1 VADPKIRYDIAAT
14 ASGAADVER
23 LANEFEKLDTA
34 VDPQLAER
42 ARTAGQALRDL
53 GQQQAA
59 VDTFVAIKR
68 ESLAAKENLA
78 IAQRAAQEF
87 AAELGQSGTATRAQ
101 AGQLEKLRDAVSAAK
116 TEVVS
121 TTRSLEAA
129 RAGLDELGIEA
140 GTTAS
145 KSVQLRKEL
154 AAVSAE
160 VEQLAATSKGAGG
173 FGRLVTDTDAAR
185 AKMEAAAKA
194 VADFERTIGQAGP
207 PTSAQASQ
215 LRTLQ
220 GAAAL
225 ATTELEQMQS
235 AMTAEIASLRQAG
248 VNTEQLAQRSREL
261 AAAQQAGAN
270 ASKANA
276 AAFTQQGQAAQAS
289 AAQQLRANESVRG
302 SLQGIGDQLRTLQNV
317 AAAVVGGQLLAGSLG
332 DLARVADGYTN
343 LQARIGL
350 VTGEGQALQQAF
362 DGVFQV
368 AQRTN
373 SSLETTGNLFTRIAA
388 AGKDIGVTT
397 QQALALTETIN
408 QAVQV
413 SGASAQASDAALTQ
427 LIQGLQSGVLRG
439 EEFNSVME
447 QAPRLAKAL
456 ADGLGISTG
465 ALREQ
470 AQAGVLTSQTVI
482 AALQGQ
488 ADVVAREFSKLPP
501 TVGRAITNL
510 STSWTQYVGEVDAAN
525 GISSAA
531 ASIITGLANNLDT
544 LASVLIGAGKA
555 AAAYKAIQL
564 AQTFI
569 ANAQASAT
577 ATVAAEREAIAKAQS
592 TAANVANTAA
602 TTANTAAKVANA
614 AAGSQAA
621 AAADSAAAAAGRFGA
636 IIGTLKNFALLGIVT
651 NLGDIGRALGE
662 GIAKLQGYGK
672 ASAEAEAMM
681 RADENAARD
690 NARQMAALAQA
701 KQLATAK
708 ALELSKAAQT
718 LVGDF
723 EGMRTKGESTA
734 DALGKITKNLSLGDL
749 QGIKDAGAA
758 LDALALKGQIT
769 GDQVRES
776 LAAALKGADL
786 AAFKANATAAFDGS
800 EQGARRLADS
810 MGGVVIESLRR
821 AGTSVEELRTGFS
834 VASAGAINDVDT
846 LAQTLEELGTKGTD
860 AGRALS
866 GSLDKALDASNTER
880 AVQAVIA
887 RWQELGA
894 QGLVTGD
901 QLAAGLEKA
910 RGKLD
915 TLKPGINTLD
925 EALRT
930 FGLKSASELQR
941 TADNFKSAWEQIRNS
956 TTTSLADKQ
965 RAFEQYAA
973 AATAANKGVV
983 PSEIEVQREMLKIQ
997 QSANDTGKAM
1007 KDLGDT
1013 GTRSMDGMA
1022 SAASR
1027 AGNAVAEAAA
1037 KARDAKFSSPL
1048 GTSDQKYSAPEGKS
1062 VTGNNREER
1071 LAGQNAI
1078 DAGGFFAL
1086 KEKLAAGTLTPA
1098 DAALVEA
1105 LAAQVRQNAQIN
1117 QNVPAGALS
1126 FDALQSFSE
1135 MAAVSQRASEVLRAQ
1150 QARDA
1155 AQKNIDRPQPS
1166 VGGASY
1172 KVELVLNGKSSTIK
1186 TADAQSAQMLSD
1198 FMRGLQEAAARAI

>member
-1 VADPKIRYDIAAT
+1 MADPKIRYDIAAT
-14 ASGAADVER
+14 ASGAAEVEK
-23 LANEFEKLDTA
+23 LATEFEKLDGA

-42 ARTAGQALRDL
+42 ARVAAQALRDL
-53 GQQQAA
+53 GQQQGA
-59 VDTFVAIKR
+59 VDTFVALKR
-68 ESLAAKENLA
+68 DSLAARENLA
-78 IAQRAAQEF
+78 LAQQAAQDF
-87 AAELGQSGTATRAQ
+87 AAELAKSGAPTRAQ
-101 AGQLEKLRDAVSAAK
+101 AGQLEKLRDAVNSAK
-116 TEVVS
+116 TEVIA
-121 TTRSLEAA
+121 TTRGLEAA

-140 GTTAS
+140 STTAA
-145 KSVQLRKEL
+145 KSIQLRKEL
-154 AAVSAE
+154 AGVATE

-173 FGRLVTDTDAAR
+173 FGRLVQDTDAAR

-194 VADFERTIGQAGP
+194 VADFEKTIGQAGP
-207 PTSAQASQ
+207 PTATQANNLRALNTAAGQAQAQ
-215 LRTLQ
+215 FDTLQ
-220 GAAAL
+220 RSTIEEATAL
-225 ATTELEQMQS
+225 RA
-235 AMTAEIASLRQAG
+235 AG
-248 VNTEQLAQRSREL
+248 VNTEQLTQRAREL

-270 ASKANA
+270 AGKANA

-289 AAQQLRANESVRG
+289 AAQQLKANESVRG
-302 SLQGIGDQLRTLQNV
+302 SLQGIGDQLRTLQTV

-332 DLARVADGYTN
+332 DLARVADGYKN

-388 AGKDIGVTT
+388 AGKDIGLTT
-397 QQALALTETIN
+397 QAALSLTETIN

-413 SGASAQASDAALTQ
+413 SGSSAEASDAAITQ

-470 AQAGVLTSQTVI
+470 AQAGALSSQVVI

-488 ADVVAREFSKLPP
+488 ADTVAREFSKLPP
-501 TVGRAITNL
+501 TVGRAITSL

-525 GISSAA
+525 GISSKA
-531 ASIITGLANNLDT
+531 ASVIGALANNLDT
-544 LASVLIGAGKA
+544 LAGLLIGAGKA

-569 ANAQASAT
+569 ANAEASAA
-577 ATVAAEREAIAKAQS
+577 ATLAAEREAIAKAQS

-602 TTANTAAKVANA
+602 TAANTAAKGANA
-614 AAGSQAA
+614 VAAGQAA
-621 AAADSAAAAAGRFGA
+621 AASDGAAAAAGRFGA

-690 NARQMAALAQA
+690 TARQIAALAQA
-701 KQLATAK
+701 KEIAAAK
-708 ALELSKAAQT
+708 SLELSKAAQV
-718 LVGDF
+718 LVADF
-723 EGMRTKGESTA
+723 DQMRTKGDGVGE
-734 DALGKITKNLSLGDL
+734 ALAKITKNLSLGDL

-758 LDALALKGQIT
+758 LDALALKGKIT

-776 LAAALKGADL
+776 LAAALKGDDL
-786 AAFKANATAAFDGS
+786 SGFEAKARAAFDGS
-800 EQGARRLADS
+800 EQGARRLAAAMDA
-810 MGGVVIESLRR
+810 VVIESLRR
-821 AGTSVEELRTGFS
+821 AGTSVDELKTGFS
-834 VASAGAINDVDT
+834 ATSTSAINDVDSLSQSLT
-846 LAQTLEELGTKGTD
+846 KLGVKGAD

-880 AVQAVIA
+880 AVQAVIS
-887 RWQELGA
+887 RWQELGN

-901 QLAAGLEKA
+901 QLAAGLDKA
-910 RGKLD
+910 RSKLD
-915 TLKPGINTLD
+915 SLNPGISSLD

-941 TADNFKSAWEQIRNS
+941 TADNFKAAWEQIRNS

-965 RAFEQYAA
+965 KAFEQYAEA
-973 AATAANKGVV
+973 AKAANKGVV

-997 QSANDTGKAM
+997 QSANDTGKSM
-1007 KDLGDT
+1007 QDLGDS
-1013 GTRSMDGMA
+1013 GVRHMGRIVD
-1022 SAASR
+1022 SAA
-1027 AGNAVAEAAA
+1027 AAEAALGA
-1037 KARDAKFSSPL
+1037 LGAREKALNAEISASTTARNATNR
-1048 GTSDQKYSAPEGKS
+1048 TSVDN
-1062 VTGNNREER
+1062 T
-1071 LAGQNAI
+1071 
-1078 DAGGFFAL
+1078 GFFSL
-1086 KEKLAAGTLTPA
+1086 RQKLAAGTLTA
-1098 DAALVEA
+1098 DDLAVATTVLAQSKDNARLTTSNGAGDLQGMASSAADVAIAQRIFEQVSA
-1105 LAAQVRQNAQIN
+1105 LAQRGAAPAQATDRTQ
-1117 QNVPAGALS
+1117 PGAT
-1126 FDALQSFSE
+1126 
-1135 MAAVSQRASEVLRAQ
+1135 
-1150 QARDA
+1150 
-1155 AQKNIDRPQPS
+1155 
-1166 VGGASY
+1166 GASY
-1172 KVELVLNGKSSTIK
+1172 KVELNLNGRATTIQ
-1186 TADAQSAQMLSD
+1186 TANAQSAQALAD
-1198 FMRGLQEAAARAI
+1198 FMRGLQEAADRAIPRG

>member
-1 VADPKIRYDIAAT
+1 MADPKIRYDIAAT
-14 ASGAADVER
+14 ASGAAEVEK
-23 LANEFEKLDTA
+23 LATEFEKLDGA

-42 ARTAGQALRDL
+42 ARVAAQALRDL
-53 GQQQAA
+53 GQQQGA
-59 VDTFVAIKR
+59 VDTFVALKR
-68 ESLAAKENLA
+68 DSLAARENLA
-78 IAQRAAQEF
+78 LAQQAAQNF
-87 AAELGQSGTATRAQ
+87 AAELAKSGAPTRAQ
-101 AGQLEKLRDAVSAAK
+101 AGRLEKLRDAVNSAK
-116 TEVVS
+116 TEVIA
-121 TTRSLEAA
+121 TTRGLEAA

-140 GTTAS
+140 STTAA
-145 KSVQLRKEL
+145 KSIQLRKEL
-154 AAVSAE
+154 AGVATE

-194 VADFERTIGQAGP
+194 VADFEKTIGQAGP
-207 PTSAQASQ
+207 PTATQANNLRALNTAAGQAQAQ
-215 LRTLQ
+215 FDTLQ
-220 GAAAL
+220 RSTIEEATAL
-225 ATTELEQMQS
+225 RA
-235 AMTAEIASLRQAG
+235 AG
-248 VNTEQLAQRSREL
+248 VNTEQLTQRAREL

-270 ASKANA
+270 AGKANA

-289 AAQQLRANESVRG
+289 AAQQLKANESVRG
-302 SLQGIGDQLRTLQNV
+302 SLQGIGDQLRTLQTV

-332 DLARVADGYTN
+332 DLARVADGYKN

-388 AGKDIGVTT
+388 AGKDIGLTT
-397 QQALALTETIN
+397 QAALSLTETIN

-413 SGASAQASDAALTQ
+413 SGSSAEASDAAITQ

-470 AQAGVLTSQTVI
+470 AQAGALSSQVVI

-488 ADVVAREFSKLPP
+488 ADTVAREFSKLPP
-501 TVGRAITNL
+501 TVGRAITSL

-525 GISSAA
+525 GISSKA
-531 ASIITGLANNLDT
+531 ASVIGALANNLDT
-544 LASVLIGAGKA
+544 LAGLLIGAGKA

-569 ANAQASAT
+569 ANAEASAA
-577 ATVAAEREAIAKAQS
+577 ATLAAEREAIAKAQS

-602 TTANTAAKVANA
+602 TAANTAAKGANA
-614 AAGSQAA
+614 VAAGQAA
-621 AAADSAAAAAGRFGA
+621 AASDGAAAAAGRFGA

-690 NARQMAALAQA
+690 TARQIAALAQA
-701 KQLATAK
+701 KEIAAAK
-708 ALELSKAAQT
+708 SLELSKAAQV
-718 LVGDF
+718 LVADF
-723 EGMRTKGESTA
+723 DQMRTKGDGVGE
-734 DALGKITKNLSLGDL
+734 ALAKITKNLSLGDL

-758 LDALALKGQIT
+758 LDALALKGKIT

-776 LAAALKGADL
+776 LAAALKGDDL
-786 AAFKANATAAFDGS
+786 SGFKAKARAAFDGS
-800 EQGARRLADS
+800 EQGARRLAAAMDA
-810 MGGVVIESLRR
+810 VVIESLRR
-821 AGTSVEELRTGFS
+821 AGTSVEELKTGFS
-834 VASAGAINDVDT
+834 ATSTSAINDVDSLSQSLT
-846 LAQTLEELGTKGTD
+846 KLGVKGAD

-880 AVQAVIA
+880 AVQAVIS
-887 RWQELGA
+887 RWQELGN

-901 QLAAGLEKA
+901 QLAAGLDKA
-910 RGKLD
+910 RSKLD
-915 TLKPGINTLD
+915 SLNPGISSLD

-941 TADNFKSAWEQIRNS
+941 TADNFKAAWEQIRNS

-965 RAFEQYAA
+965 KAFEQYAEA
-973 AATAANKGVV
+973 AKAANKGVV

-997 QSANDTGKAM
+997 QSANDTGTAM
-1007 KDLGDT
+1007 KDLGDS
-1013 GTRSMDGMA
+1013 GVRHMGRIVD
-1022 SAASR
+1022 SAA
-1027 AGNAVAEAAA
+1027 AAEAALGA
-1037 KARDAKFSSPL
+1037 LGAREKALNAEISASTAARNATNR
-1048 GTSDQKYSAPEGKS
+1048 TSVDN
-1062 VTGNNREER
+1062 T
-1071 LAGQNAI
+1071 
-1078 DAGGFFAL
+1078 GFFSL
-1086 KEKLAAGTLTPA
+1086 RQKLAAGTLTA
-1098 DAALVEA
+1098 DDLAVATTVLAQSKDNARLTTSNGAGDLQGMASSAADVAIAQRIFEQVSA
-1105 LAAQVRQNAQIN
+1105 LAQRGAAPAQATDRTQ
-1117 QNVPAGALS
+1117 PGTTGAT
-1126 FDALQSFSE
+1126 
-1135 MAAVSQRASEVLRAQ
+1135 
-1150 QARDA
+1150 
-1155 AQKNIDRPQPS
+1155 
-1166 VGGASY
+1166 Y
-1172 KVELVLNGKSSTIK
+1172 KVELNLNGRSTTIQ
-1186 TADAQSAQMLSD
+1186 TANAQSAQALAD
-1198 FMRGLQEAAARAI
+1198 FMRGLQEAADRAIPRG